1 MEWTSIVLAVI
12 TLLGGCGWIVD
23 RHKHKQEVE
32 GLKEDNRKK
41 AQEVE
46 SIKADNR
53 QKDMDLSKMYV
64 DEFKE
69 NIAEP
74 LRQEME
80 QLRTEV
86 SELRK
91 ENASLRR
98 ETGGLR
104 REIKQLKDAIQ
115 KIYDCPHAAD
125 CPVYDELQKQQNDVG
140 TEDNGTAS

>member
-1 MEWTSIVLAVI
+1 M
-12 TLLGGCGWIVD
+12 LGGCGWIVD

-64 DEFKE
+64 DEFKT

-74 LRQEME
+74 LR
-80 QLRTEV
+80 REV
-86 SELRK
+86 RGLKK
-91 ENASLRR
+91 EVKNLNNA
-98 ETGGLR
+98 
-104 REIKQLKDAIQ
+104 IAKIQ
-115 KIYDCPHAAD
+115 DCPHAGE
-125 CPVYDELQKQQNDVG
+125 CPVYDELQKQQADDDRADREG
-140 TEDNGTAS
+140 GEQ

>member
-1 MEWTSIVLAVI
+1 MNEWWNWVMGLL
-12 TLLGGCGWIVD
+12 TLVAGGGWLFD
-23 RHKHKQEVE
+23 KKRH
-32 GLKEDNRKK
+32 R
-41 AQEVE
+41 QEVE
-46 SIKADNR
+46 SIKADNKK
-53 QKDMDLSKMYV
+53 KDMELSKMYV

-74 LRQEME
+74 LRQEIE

-104 REIKQLKDAIQ
+104 KEIKQLKDAIQ
-115 KIYDCPHAAD
+115 KINDCPHAAD
-125 CPVYDELQKQQNDVG
+125 CPVYDELQKQQNDG
-140 TEDNGTAS
+140 ERASQNGGCA

>member
-1 MEWTSIVLAVI
+1 M
-12 TLLGGCGWIVD
+12 LGGCGWIVD

-69 NIAEP
+69 NIADP
-74 LRQEME
+74 LRHEVRE
-80 QLRTEV
+80 LRTEITH
-86 SELRK
+86 LR
-91 ENASLRR
+91 N
-98 ETGGLR
+98 
-104 REIKQLKDAIQ
+104 AIQ
-115 KIYDCPHAAD
+115 KINDCPHSDA
-125 CPVYDELQKQQNDVG
+125 CPVYSELQKQQDRH
-140 TEDNGTAS
+140 ASDQHDHRD

>member
-1 MEWTSIVLAVI
+1 MNEWWNW
-12 TLLGGCGWIVD
+12 LLGLLTLIAGGGWLFD
-23 RHKHKQEVE
+23 KKRH
-32 GLKEDNRKK
+32 R
-41 AQEVE
+41 QEVE
-46 SIKADNR
+46 SIKADNKK
-53 QKDMDLSKMYV
+53 KDMELSKMYV

-74 LRQEME
+74 LRQEIE
-80 QLRTEV
+80 QRRTEV

-125 CPVYDELQKQQNDVG
+125 CPVYDELQKQQNDDERANQDG
-140 TEDNGTAS
+140 GGA

>member
-1 MEWTSIVLAVI
+1 MNDWLNWVLSVL
-12 TLLGGCGWIVD
+12 TLIAGGGWLFD
-23 RHKHKQEVE
+23 KKRH
-32 GLKEDNRKK
+32 R
-41 AQEVE
+41 QEVE
-46 SIKADNR
+46 SIKADNKK
-53 QKDMDLSKMYV
+53 KDMELSKMYV

-80 QLRTEV
+80 QLRAEV

-125 CPVYDELQKQQNDVG
+125 CPVYEELQKQQNDDERANQDG
-140 TEDNGTAS
+140 GGA

>member
-1 MEWTSIVLAVI
+1 MNDWLNWVLSVL
-12 TLLGGCGWIVD
+12 TLIAGGGWLFD
-23 RHKHKQEVE
+23 KKRH
-32 GLKEDNRKK
+32 R
-41 AQEVE
+41 QEVE
-46 SIKADNR
+46 SIKADNKK
-53 QKDMDLSKMYV
+53 KDMELSKMYV

-74 LRQEME
+74 LRQEIE

-125 CPVYDELQKQQNDVG
+125 CPVYDELQKQQNDDERTNQDG
-140 TEDNGTAS
+140 CGA